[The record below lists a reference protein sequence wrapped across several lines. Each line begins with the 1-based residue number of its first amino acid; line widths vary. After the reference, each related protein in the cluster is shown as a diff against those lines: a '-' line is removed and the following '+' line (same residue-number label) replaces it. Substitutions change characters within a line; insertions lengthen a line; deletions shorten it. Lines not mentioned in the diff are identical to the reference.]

1 VFHGFTFLVVITR
14 FVASTIIGHDKS
26 NGSPTL
32 KLFLA
37 RSAELVARK
46 AQEATSAG
54 RFGRWADLPHRSCY
68 GPAAMPRT
76 EPSMR
81 KLAGIALI
89 VLLIVLWAGF
99 VASLA
104 PIVGRWPI
112 MVQAPYYLFMGIA
125 WIIPLKPLVR
135 WIESGSFRT
144 RS

>member
-1 VFHGFTFLVVITR
+1 MRRDAL
-14 FVASTIIGHDKS
+14 TIQRLRNEAQVKIGVPRIS
-26 NGSPTL
+26 LRLNL
-32 KLFLA
+32 RLL
-37 RSAELVARK
+37 
-46 AQEATSAG
+46 G
-54 RFGRWADLPHRSCY
+54 RFERWADLPHRSCY

-89 VLLIVLWAGF
+89 LLLIVLWAVF

-112 MVQAPYYLFMGIA
+112 IVQAPYYLFMGIA

-135 WIESGSFRT
+135 WTESGSFRT